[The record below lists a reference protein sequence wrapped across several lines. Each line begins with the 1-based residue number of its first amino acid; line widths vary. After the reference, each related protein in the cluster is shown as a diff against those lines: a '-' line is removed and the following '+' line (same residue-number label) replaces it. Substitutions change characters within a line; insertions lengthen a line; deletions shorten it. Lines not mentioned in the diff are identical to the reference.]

1 MNVLHVLVHPDPSSD
16 SSTMKLANA
25 FFGTLMEAGIDDV
38 TNLSLYQD
46 KPPFLTAEAL
56 RYFWKPV
63 ADPGYIPSKQE
74 ETSAN
79 YAHKHMGDI
88 RDADAIVITTP
99 VWINSAPAI
108 LKAWMDQV
116 FVPGNL
122 FEIENGIVKP
132 THHIKS
138 VVLLASSAEAY
149 KENDPRDALVPLVRG
164 IFAYIGIDDVQVA
177 WADGQDERRYGPDAI
192 KQRLESALE
201 YAGEL
206 AEDMAATLMAP
217 PAEA

>member
-1 MNVLHVLVHPDPSSD
+1 MNVLHVLVHPDPGSD
-16 SSTMKLANA
+16 SATMKLANA
-25 FFGTLMEAGIDDV
+25 FFGKLMEAGVDDV
-38 TNLSLYQD
+38 TNLLLYQD

-56 RYFWKPV
+56 RYFWKP
-63 ADPGYIPSKQE
+63 AIDPSYIPSKQE

-79 YAHKHMGDI
+79 YAHKHIADI
-88 RDADAIVITTP
+88 KNADAVVITTP

-108 LKAWMDQV
+108 LKAWLDQV

-122 FEIENGIVKP
+122 FEIKDGVVTP

-138 VVLLASSAEAY
+138 VVLLASSADTY
-149 KENDPRDALVPLVRG
+149 KEDDPRDALVPLVRG

-177 WADGQDERRYGPDAI
+177 WADGQDERRFGPDAA
-192 KQRLESALE
+192 KQRMDSAIE
-201 YAGEL
+201 YAEEL
-206 AEDMAATLMAP
+206 AEELAETLA

>member
-1 MNVLHVLVHPDPSSD
+1 MNVLHLLVHPDPSAD

-25 FFGTLMEAGIDDV
+25 FFGKLMEKDIDDI

-63 ADPGYIPSKQE
+63 AEPGYIPSKQE

-79 YAHKHMGDI
+79 YAHKHATDV
-88 RDADAIVITTP
+88 RDADAVVITTP

-108 LKAWMDQV
+108 LKAWFDQV

-122 FEIENGIVKP
+122 FEVEDGVVKP
-132 THHIKS
+132 THHIKT
-138 VVLLASSAEAY
+138 VVLLASSADTY
-149 KENDPRDALVPLVRG
+149 KEDDPRDALVPLVRG
-164 IFAYIGIDDVQVA
+164 LFAYIGVDDVRVA
-177 WADGQDERRYGPDAI
+177 WADGQDVRRFGPDAA
-192 KQRLESALE
+192 QERLDAALE
-201 YAGEL
+201 YAEEL
-206 AEDMAATLMAP
+206 AEDLADELAQNG
-217 PAEA
+217 